1 MHAVLEYLAVGIL
14 LVVVILAADLMIEA
28 PPRTIETVSA
38 EQLYTVAERLIDK
51 ILLTPGYPE
60 NWGSDLL
67 VDDEITDFGLALH
80 EATAPYILDPDKVMR
95 LANLTPLPNPM
106 PINAE
111 KIAELLGI
119 KGKYGFKLEMRPM
132 ITAKILAIDDTN
144 YQTPLKFWV
153 QVVNWQG
160 IGLPNA
166 RVTGMYIM
174 AYFRK
179 GTAHTDLSDLKTI
192 SETCITD
199 ALGSCVLDFSDQ
211 SQDIRGGE
219 GDLPAVFIIIHIE
232 WEGFT
237 SVTGYSP
244 VTEDEPVYGYI
255 IGNYVFIERLEDA
268 TGAVIVKD
276 EIVQAVPL
284 YSLLLEP
291 TEVEW
296 CRAQPNDPMWCH
308 EVAGR
313 VLPSRRNQGVNYLI
327 GKVAY
332 LERLSSHVMIFGQ
345 WKGRRIAVAVCRIPV
360 IEIGYGG
367 RAQPANA
374 VTVTRVAQIYNYPY
388 LVRLT
393 IWRLVEGSP

>member
-80 EATAPYILDPDKVMR
+80 GATAPYILDPDKVMR

-174 AYFRK
+174 AYFQK

-199 ALGSCVLDFSDQ
+199 TLGSCVLDFSDQ
-211 SQDIRGGE
+211 SQDIRGGK

-291 TEVEW
+291 TDVEW